1 MSGALVVLSTLGFAS
16 CNSGVRSSEGS
27 STDAEPEAMEEAVNG
42 DFKISLAQWSLHKTF
57 LGEEVT
63 DWQGY
68 GRADAFC
75 QGCECQIL

>member
-1 MSGALVVLSTLGFAS
+1 
-16 CNSGVRSSEGS
+16 
-27 STDAEPEAMEEAVNG
+27 MEEAVNG

-68 GRADAFC
+68 GRVDAFC
-75 QGCECQIL
+75 QGCEYQIL